1 MFLMKLKAFSHPNE
15 GIRWLLNSRCG
26 RVTQET
32 DEAAKMALCWTMIA
46 STERPKSN
54 PGTKAVIFIKGHNG
68 ILSAQTASTF
78 LRFD

>member
-1 MFLMKLKAFSHPNE
+1 MAFKFSLRSSSHRKPMRPQKWRYV
-15 GIRWLLNSRCG
+15 GQSDR
-26 RVTQET
+26 
-32 DEAAKMALCWTMIA
+32 TMIA